1 MQPGQIYY
9 IIYERTLIYSS
20 RAQVTKDDQYMVSG
34 TKEEKA
40 GAVRAVGVV
49 LIAIDPQGVEEARA
63 GMPNAAYMALVVETF
78 QALADP
84 TRARILYALRE
95 HRLCVRD
102 LAIIVGVSQSAL
114 SHQLALLRDRRLV
127 KGEREGTTIYYALDD
142 HHVGTLFREA
152 EYHADHVLQGLPD
165 HPQP

>member
-1 MQPGQIYY
+1 
-9 IIYERTLIYSS
+9 
-20 RAQVTKDDQYMVSG
+20 MVSG
-34 TKEEKA
+34 TKQGKTRA
-40 GAVRAVGVV
+40 IGAD
-49 LIAIDPQGVEEARA
+49 LIAIDPQSVAQARD
-63 GMPNAAYMALVVETF
+63 GMPDEAAMALVVETF
-78 QALADP
+78 RALADP
-84 TRARILYALRE
+84 TRAHILYALRE
-95 HRLCVRD
+95 RRLCVRD

-165 HPQP
+165 HPHL